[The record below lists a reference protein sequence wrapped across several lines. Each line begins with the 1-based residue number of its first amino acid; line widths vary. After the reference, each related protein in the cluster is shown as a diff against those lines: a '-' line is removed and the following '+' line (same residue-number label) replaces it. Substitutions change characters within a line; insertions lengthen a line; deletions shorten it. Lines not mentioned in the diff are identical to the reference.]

1 MKKLFVAGFAFALL
15 IPACAFAQSAFNGTW
30 KTDVNS
36 MKGTGTPVVIHL
48 NNGMYGNN
56 GHPPIKVKADGED
69 HAVTGHPGFDTVAI
83 KVVNDHSFQ
92 ETDKKNGKV
101 VSTGTFTVA
110 TDGKTGT
117 YEFTNDSGASP
128 VTGKLMVKREAK
140 GAAGSNAAAGT
151 WQFGNYGDISASALT
166 STYKVDGD
174 TVSFSDPTGDSY
186 TAKLNGKAVPY
197 TNGSGVTGTT
207 VSVKRLG
214 KDGLQ
219 ETYFRDGKKMSTD
232 TMTVAADGHTM
243 KSTSHNIQGGRT
255 MTSVANKQ

>member
-1 MKKLFVAGFAFALL
+1 MKQLLVAGFALALL
-15 IPACAFAQSAFNGTW
+15 VPACAFAQSSFNGTW

-48 NNGMYGNN
+48 NNGMYENN
-56 GHPPIKVKADGED
+56 GHPPIKVKADGQD
-69 HAVTGHPGFDTVAI
+69 HAVTGHPDFDMVAI

-101 VSTGTFTVA
+101 VSTGTFVVA
-110 TDGKTGT
+110 ADGKTGT

-140 GAAGSNAAAGT
+140 GASGSNAAAGT
-151 WQFGNYGDISASALT
+151 WQFGHYGDVSASALT

-174 TVSFSDPTGDSY
+174 TASFSDPTGDSY
-186 TAKLNGKAVPY
+186 TAKINGKPVPY

-214 KDGLQ
+214 KNGLR
-219 ETYFRDGKKMSTD
+219 ETYYRDGKEISSD
-232 TMTVAADGHTM
+232 TMTVTADGQSM
-243 KSTSHNIQGGRT
+243 KTINHNLQSGRS
-255 MTSVANKQ
+255 MASVANKQ